1 MPQEIKTSQLEKDV
15 QELKTTYAVTQTE
28 IGHIKQSINEIK
40 NNHLLHI
47 NDKLATLDTNLVNN
61 NIELTKLVND
71 KLGEIY
77 KKITELTITDAKQEP
92 TQNIISEVIK
102 YIIIAVVGAGIALLL
117 SHV

>member
-1 MPQEIKTSQLEKDV
+1 MPQEIKANQLEKDV
-15 QELKTTYAVTQTE
+15 QELKTTYAVTQSE

-47 NDKLATLDTNLVNN
+47 NDQLGILNKQFVDNN
-61 NIELTKLVND
+61 VLMTALVND
-71 KLGEIY
+71 KFNEVY
-77 KKITELTITDAKQEP
+77 KKLIDLKINDAKQEP

-102 YIIIAVVGAGIALLL
+102 YVIIAVVGAGIALLL